1 MTGRARWW
9 AIAGWFALAPAA
21 SAQVAIPLE
30 IRADPI
36 VEEIGGVAVSLAL
49 SGQILLT
56 EVPDGAVGALSI
68 TVDLGDLQAKILKIV
83 RAQGNRGELCGDRLD
98 LRAATLS
105 PPAPSKP
112 PAPRKI
118 GAALYIAGRYEWYFC
133 RPAVGEL
140 IPLGPPR
147 LMFRQDGAARF
158 ELVPRVGTDGI
169 VLDSNVLG
177 VAADGALERLLDI
190 RALGEFLRRRL
201 TTALARALGPES
213 LRLALP
219 RDLAAL
225 HPKFQT
231 VRFVDLGAGKLGLI
245 AEGRLR
251 IPLAAFGRLVGEA
264 RAGDDPASPSALPNI
279 GRTGR
284 AGKSSSL

>member
-1 MTGRARWW
+1 MTGRRSLL
-9 AIAGWFALAPAA
+9 AIAGWLALAPAA
-21 SAQVAIPLE
+21 SAQVSIPLE
-30 IRADPI
+30 IRADRL
-36 VEEIGGVAVSLAL
+36 VEEIGGVAVTLGL
-49 SGQILLT
+49 SGQLHLT

-98 LRAATLS
+98 LRAANLL
-105 PPAPSKP
+105 PPAPVKP

-118 GAALYIAGRYEWYFC
+118 GAALYVAGRYEWFFC

-140 IPLGPPR
+140 ISPGPPR

-158 ELVPRVGTDGI
+158 ELVPRVGADGI
-169 VLDSNVLG
+169 VLDTRVLG

-201 TTALARALGPES
+201 TTALSRALGPDN
-213 LRLALP
+213 LHLALP
-219 RDLAAL
+219 RELAAL
-225 HPKFQT
+225 HPKFQA
-231 VRFVDLGAGKLGLI
+231 VRFVDLGTGRLGLI

-251 IPLAAFGRLVGEA
+251 IPLAAFERLVSG
-264 RAGDDPASPSALPNI
+264 AGAL
-279 GRTGR
+279 
-284 AGKSSSL
+284 

>member
-1 MTGRARWW
+1 MIRRV
-9 AIAGWFALAPAA
+9 IAGIATLFALAPAA
-21 SAQVAIPLE
+21 PAQVAIPLE
-30 IRADPI
+30 IHADPV
-36 VEEIGGVAVSLAL
+36 VEEIGGVAVTLGL
-49 SGQILLT
+49 SGRIQLT

-68 TVDLGDLQAKILKIV
+68 TVDLGDLQAKIFQIV

-105 PPAPSKP
+105 PPAPAKP

-118 GAALYIAGRYEWYFC
+118 GAALYVAGRYEWFFC
-133 RPAVGEL
+133 RPAFGEL
-140 IPLGPPR
+140 IHPGPPR

-158 ELVPRVGTDGI
+158 ELVPRLGADGI
-169 VLDSNVLG
+169 VLDSRVLG

-201 TTALARALGPES
+201 TQALARALGPES

-219 RDLAAL
+219 HDLAAL
-225 HPKFQT
+225 HPKFER
-231 VRFVDLGAGKLGLI
+231 VRFVDLGRGRLGLI

-251 IPLAAFGRLVGEA
+251 IPLAEFERLVGES
-264 RAGDDPASPSALPNI
+264 RAGD
-279 GRTGR
+279 
-284 AGKSSSL
+284 